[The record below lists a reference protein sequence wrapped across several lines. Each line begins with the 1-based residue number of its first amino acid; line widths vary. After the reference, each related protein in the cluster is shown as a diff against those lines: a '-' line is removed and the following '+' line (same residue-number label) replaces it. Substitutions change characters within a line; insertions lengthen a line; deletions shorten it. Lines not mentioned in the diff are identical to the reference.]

1 MSVGV
6 WLCIQCSCSFLLL
19 TFLYERNIKL
29 TEYVV
34 KRIRYMPYFLG
45 LAQRAAQSDLDM
57 RRYSQTEL
65 FGYMPGANSRRCHV
79 GRWLDSAAE
88 NGAIA

>member
-45 LAQRAAQSDLDM
+45 LAQRAAQSDLDIGGKTVFPN
-57 RRYSQTEL
+57 RIVR
-65 FGYMPGANSRRCHV
+65 
-79 GRWLDSAAE
+79 
-88 NGAIA
+88 I